1 MAEVKE
7 RNEIGKIVY
16 LPKELHE
23 VEWIIHLQ
31 NYRIKRWLDGLI
43 RSLLLHLEQW
53 MSLTKQL
60 SPSTQHLG
68 H

>member
-43 RSLLLHLEQW
+43 RSLLLHLEQ
-53 MSLTKQL
+53 
-60 SPSTQHLG
+60 
-68 H
+68 